1 MRLCLNPAL
10 NYIYCAIYYYTRRSY
25 HYKHLKDRGV
35 ESNMSLPAQP
45 IILMLLIPGSYHK
58 CRCVFFFSIVG
69 ILYPDFAFKLFIL
82 LSILV
87 TYYQYF
93 LI

>member
-1 MRLCLNPAL
+1 MQMC
-10 NYIYCAIYYYTRRSY
+10 I
-25 HYKHLKDRGV
+25 
-35 ESNMSLPAQP
+35 
-45 IILMLLIPGSYHK
+45 
-58 CRCVFFFSIVG
+58 FFSIVG

-93 LI
+93 LIMRRVTMRTFMHVIFCFLFDFFHLVRFLQVKDYVKFYGF